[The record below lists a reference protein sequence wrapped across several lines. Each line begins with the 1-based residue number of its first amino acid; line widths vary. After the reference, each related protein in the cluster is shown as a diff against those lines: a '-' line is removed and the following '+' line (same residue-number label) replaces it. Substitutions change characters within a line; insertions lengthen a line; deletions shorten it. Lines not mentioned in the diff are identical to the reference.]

1 MTVTIE
7 PRCQL
12 YMPGTW
18 LHLDPADSTAT
29 TARIRAYVRR
39 MVGTSDK
46 VAQVR
51 RAMTERLQGLVSS
64 GAQSVF
70 VCEQISPGV
79 AFPMTVS
86 VSVVQAVGDEPLAL
100 IAARV
105 GGDGADGEAHTEWE
119 SLECR
124 SGTAIRST
132 EVTSVALE
140 LPEDTPADL
149 ANEQLEQ
156 HSLRLTAWLWEPGSD
171 HLVLL
176 SASTPMAD
184 IPHLVTRLFDGI
196 VATAVLRL

>member
-1 MTVTIE
+1 MNVSTE

-12 YMPGTW
+12 YLPGTW
-18 LHLDPADSTAT
+18 LHLDPADSSAT

-39 MVGTSDK
+39 MVGTSDQA
-46 VAQVR
+46 AQVR
-51 RAMTERLQGLVSS
+51 RAMTERLQGLVNS

-86 VSVVQAVGDEPLAL
+86 VSVVRAIGEDPLAI
-100 IAARV
+100 IAAR
-105 GGDGADGEAHTEWE
+105 GGRDGADGAAHTEWQ

-124 SGTAIRST
+124 SGTALRST
-132 EVTSVALE
+132 EVSAVPLE
-140 LPEDTPADL
+140 LPKDAPADL

-171 HLVLL
+171 HVVLL

-196 VATAVLRL
+196 VATAVLRP

>member
-1 MTVTIE
+1 MTVSTE

-12 YMPGTW
+12 YLPGTW
-18 LHLDPADSTAT
+18 LHLDPADFSAT

-39 MVGTSDK
+39 MVGTSDQA
-46 VAQVR
+46 AQVR
-51 RAMTERLQGLVSS
+51 RAMTERLQNLVDS

-86 VSVVQAVGDEPLAL
+86 VSVVQALGDDPLAL

-105 GGDGADGEAHTEWE
+105 GSDGADLVAHTEWE

-132 EVTSVALE
+132 AVLAFPLE
-140 LPEDTPADL
+140 LPKDAPADL
-149 ANEQLEQ
+149 SNEPLEQ

-171 HLVLL
+171 HVVLL

-184 IPHLVTRLFDGI
+184 LPHLVTRLFDGI
-196 VATAVLRL
+196 VATAVLRR